1 MLSLLLSQGLLS
13 LPYIWYMASSRC
25 SAPNHF
31 HLSKEPFQLRQAA
44 SDYGPGSQANT
55 VALQASKAGVP
66 ETENTGKIPGKS
78 ILNPERQLIVEKEER
93 QEKE

>member
-1 MLSLLLSQGLLS
+1 MQCPKSLAPKQRTLS
-13 LPYIWYMASSRC
+13 
-25 SAPNHF
+25 
-31 HLSKEPFQLRQAA
+31 ELRQAG

-66 ETENTGKIPGKS
+66 ETENTGKIPRKS